1 MKDLNARKTPLQ
13 INNPYATEDAAI
25 TGMRVAPTTAAGQS
39 SSPMSTTPF
48 SHQVSH
54 GSSAATVELP
64 PPKRPAPSPPGQ
76 EQRTEFSKKMQEL
89 EQLESNERHSLR
101 YSTDLHRAKSF
112 ANFGYEFQQL
122 YRRIF
127 QCGQDLSLESPKPK
141 DQEKI
146 QAKEPKVHAEMEHRC
161 YEQRMSGLY
170 EGLEKSLRELKDMV
184 TALRQRA
191 DCGTNPFA
199 LFRPRRSRLPKHA
212 QSEDSPKQAQWNLP
226 KHAQSEDS
234 PKKAQ
239 WNLPKHAQS
248 EDSPKQAQ
256 WNLPKHAQSED
267 SPKKAQWNLPKH
279 AQSEISPKQ
288 AQWNGPKHIQS
299 EDSPKKAQWNL
310 PKHSQTEDLSR
321 PAQWSWLKRGQREES
336 KRIQE
341 SVQQPGEEGYVPT
354 RSQKR
359 GKRSGQAVRRRQ
371 AASRFWELLE
381 AMTASYKLRRGH
393 DVRRTTLMCPTRE
406 SWGQVVRN
414 KDKEDATNPF
424 LV

>member
-13 INNPYATEDAAI
+13 INNPYATEDATI
-25 TGMRVAPTTAAGQS
+25 TGMRVGPNTGAGQS
-39 SSPMSTTPF
+39 SSPTSTTPF

-76 EQRTEFSKKMQEL
+76 EQRTEFFKKMKEL
-89 EQLESNERHSLR
+89 EQLESNEQPSLR

-127 QCGQDLSLESPKPK
+127 QCGQYLSLESPKPK

-146 QAKEPKVHAEMEHRC
+146 QAKEPKVHGEKEHRC
-161 YEQRMSGLY
+161 YEQRMSGFY
-170 EGLEKSLRELKDMV
+170 EGLEKSLREPKDMV

-199 LFRPRRSRLPKHA
+199 LCRPRRSRLPKHA
-212 QSEDSPKQAQWNLP
+212 QNEDSPKQAQWNLP
-226 KHAQSEDS
+226 KHAQSEY
-234 PKKAQ
+234 
-239 WNLPKHAQS
+239 
-248 EDSPKQAQ
+248 
-256 WNLPKHAQSED
+256 

-279 AQSEISPKQ
+279 AQSEISPEQ

-310 PKHSQTEDLSR
+310 PKHSQIEDLPR

-336 KRIQE
+336 KRIQACNNQVRKGMCQRVLR
-341 SVQQPGEEGYVPT
+341 SEGNGVA
-354 RSQKR
+354 KLCNV
-359 GKRSGQAVRRRQ
+359 GKQHQCSG
-371 AASRFWELLE
+371 
-381 AMTASYKLRRGH
+381 SYWR
-393 DVRRTTLMCPTRE
+393 P
-406 SWGQVVRN
+406 
-414 KDKEDATNPF
+414 
-424 LV
+424 

>member
-1 MKDLNARKTPLQ
+1 MPK
-13 INNPYATEDAAI
+13 
-25 TGMRVAPTTAAGQS
+25 
-39 SSPMSTTPF
+39 
-48 SHQVSH
+48 
-54 GSSAATVELP
+54 GSFEVT
-64 PPKRPAPSPPGQ
+64 PSPQ
-76 EQRTEFSKKMQEL
+76 ISFS
-89 EQLESNERHSLR
+89 
-101 YSTDLHRAKSF
+101 
-112 ANFGYEFQQL
+112 
-122 YRRIF
+122 
-127 QCGQDLSLESPKPK
+127 
-141 DQEKI
+141 
-146 QAKEPKVHAEMEHRC
+146 
-161 YEQRMSGLY
+161 MSGLY

-191 DCGTNPFA
+191 DCDTNPFA

-248 EDSPKQAQ
+248 E
-256 WNLPKHAQSED
+256 
-267 SPKKAQWNLPKH
+267 
-279 AQSEISPKQ
+279 ISPKQ
-288 AQWNGPKHIQS
+288 AQWNGPKPIQS
-299 EDSPKKAQWNL
+299 EDSQKKAQWNL
-310 PKHSQTEDLSR
+310 PKHSQTEDLPR

-336 KRIQE
+336 KQIQE

-393 DVRRTTLMCPTRE
+393 DVRRTTLMCPTRA

>member
-25 TGMRVAPTTAAGQS
+25 SGMRVAPTTAAGQS
-39 SSPMSTTPF
+39 SSPTSRTPF

-54 GSSAATVELP
+54 GSSAGTADVPL
-64 PPKRPAPSPPGQ
+64 PKRPAPSPPVQ
-76 EQRTEFSKKMQEL
+76 EQRTEFSKKMKEL
-89 EQLESNERHSLR
+89 EQLESNERHSIR
-101 YSTDLHRAKSF
+101 YSTDLHWAKSF

-122 YRRIF
+122 YHRIF

-146 QAKEPKVHAEMEHRC
+146 QAKEPKVHGKMEHRC

-191 DCGTNPFA
+191 DRGTNPFA

-212 QSEDSPKQAQWNLP
+212 QSEDSPKQAQCNLP

-234 PKKAQ
+234 PKKA
-239 WNLPKHAQS
+239 
-248 EDSPKQAQ
+248 E
-256 WNLPKHAQSED
+256 
-267 SPKKAQWNLPKH
+267 WNLPKH

-288 AQWNGPKHIQS
+288 AKWNGPKHIQS

-310 PKHSQTEDLSR
+310 PKHSQTEDLPR
-321 PAQWSWLKRGQREES
+321 PAQWSWLKRGQREEW
-336 KRIQE
+336 KQIQE
-341 SVQQPGEEGYVPT
+341 RVQQPGEEGYVPT
-354 RSQKR
+354 RSQKP
-359 GKRSGQAVRRRQ
+359 GKQRGQAVQRRQ
-371 AASRFWELLE
+371 AASRSWELLE

-393 DVRRTTLMCPTRE
+393 DVRRTTLMCPRRE